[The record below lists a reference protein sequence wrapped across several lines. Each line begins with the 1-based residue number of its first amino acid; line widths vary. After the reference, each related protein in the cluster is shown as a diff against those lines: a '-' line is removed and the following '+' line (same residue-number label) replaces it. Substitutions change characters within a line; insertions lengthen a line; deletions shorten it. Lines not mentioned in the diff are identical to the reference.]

1 MNCDMMFGVPLFRY
15 YVDPTELKKMV
26 KERFETDLPINA
38 KPDGWDCN
46 LKTDFS
52 NSFEHLY
59 THFYD
64 DVMEQ
69 FSKDVGLED
78 SVAMIHE
85 SWVNYYV
92 RDSNQEE
99 HDHIPSFYS
108 GIHYIKYDP
117 EIHEA
122 AAFMNP
128 LAQLYTMTYSERS
141 EDDAYDFSKQQF
153 SPGVG
158 EGDVVLFPSFLRHRV
173 PKQQTDEPRITSSF
187 NINTIKG
194 STRRVFS
201 Q

>member
-69 FSKDVGLED
+69 FSKDVGLQD
-78 SVAMIHE
+78 SVATIHE

-141 EDDAYDFSKQQF
+141 EVDAYDFSKQQF

-158 EGDVVLFPSFLRHRV
+158 EGDVVLFPSFIRHRV